1 MHEDRADLIEELLE
15 ATRRLCAPQ
24 PGEPRD
30 GYHSTDTETSDREL
44 TNDILHLTRNIR
56 QRRSRRAH
64 REVAFV
70 ARGQRIEE
78 LERQLQD
85 SQLDLREFQTR
96 EVEVGRAQAAQLR
109 EVQIH
114 ADRTELSLVA
124 QLVGVRNE
132 LALANQ
138 VLAQQHEAHNDLQ
151 VRFVNSR
158 RLVVAQRQRLS
169 ALRSVTTASA
179 SSLAREVRRLN
190 RIRGAPVFV
199 ARQV

>member
-1 MHEDRADLIEELLE
+1 MHEDRADLIEELVE

-24 PGEPRD
+24 PGVSRD

-85 SQLDLREFQTR
+85 SQLDLRGFQTR
-96 EVEVGRAQAAQLR
+96 EVEVSRAQAAQLR

-124 QLVGVRNE
+124 QLVRVRNE

-169 ALRSVTTASA
+169 ALSSVTTSSA
-179 SSLAREVRRLN
+179 SSLAREVWRLN
-190 RIRGAPVFV
+190 RIRGAPVVV
-199 ARQV
+199 ARRV